1 MERNQIANYLNN
13 PHVDPDTMYR
23 VVQHYYK
30 VVLDE
35 EWKPTKVDIRW
46 LETEYN
52 EALTCLAKTNNVH
65 ILYDKNKK
73 FIKAF

>member
-13 PHVDPDTMYR
+13 PHVDPNTMYQI
-23 VVQHYYK
+23 VQHYYK

-35 EWKPTKVDIRW
+35 EWKPEKVDIRW
-46 LETEYN
+46 LEQEYN
-52 EALTCLAKTNNVH
+52 EALTCLAKLEGVH
-65 ILYDKNKK
+65 IVFDKNKK